1 MINYNIAYYA
11 YYLMFF
17 EELKYALENND
28 CEYLDDNIINYCN
41 DWLPSG
47 FSGFNKIMSI
57 IYILIEYKKYDTI
70 KKMIL
75 YSNRRLDA
83 FLNNIY
89 KLLIENKLYDIAFTI
104 YIIDTQFEY
113 VYGNKETYYYYVKF
127 MIDNNKLP
135 HYANKKTIY
144 L

>member
-1 MINYNIAYYA
+1 
-11 YYLMFF
+11 MFF
-17 EELKYALENND
+17 EELEYALENNE

-47 FSGFNKIMSI
+47 FSGRNKIMSI
-57 IYILIEYKKYDTI
+57 IDILIKYKKYDTI

-75 YSNRRLDA
+75 HSNRRLDP
-83 FLNNIY
+83 FFSNIY
-89 KLLIENKLYDIAFTI
+89 ELLIKNKLYEIAFTI

-113 VYGNKETYYYYVKF
+113 VYGNKETYYYYVKY
-127 MIDNNKLP
+127 MIKNDELS
-135 HYANKKTIY
+135 HYASKKTIY